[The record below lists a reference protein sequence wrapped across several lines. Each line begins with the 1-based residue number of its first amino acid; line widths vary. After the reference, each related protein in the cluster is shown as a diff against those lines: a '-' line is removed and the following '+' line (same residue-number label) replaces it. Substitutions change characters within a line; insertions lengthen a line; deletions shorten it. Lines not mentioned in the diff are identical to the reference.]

1 MSDFKVGQKVWC
13 LLNGEGTVVST
24 NNGGQSYPIL
34 VKFADNMEDTYTE
47 DGKMGVGHVDRCL
60 YFSKPV
66 VTGDTEPPFVP
77 AFEVGEKLVLIHKKE
92 PAVMGTRLITVKEES
107 KDYVSGGH
115 TLFFPKSAYDF
126 YRLGEKV
133 ELE

>member
-1 MSDFKVGQKVWC
+1 MSGFKVGQKVWC
-13 LLNGEGTVVST
+13 LFRGEGTIIT
-24 NNGGQSYPIL
+24 TRWRDSYPIR
-34 VKFADNMEDTYTE
+34 VKFADETFCTYTI
-47 DGKMGVGHVDRCL
+47 DGRLYKAHLTRCL

-77 AFEVGEKLVLIHKKE
+77 AFEIGEKLVLIHKKE
-92 PAVMGTRLITVKEES
+92 PAVMGARLITVKEES

-115 TLFFPKSAYDF
+115 TLFFPKAAYDF